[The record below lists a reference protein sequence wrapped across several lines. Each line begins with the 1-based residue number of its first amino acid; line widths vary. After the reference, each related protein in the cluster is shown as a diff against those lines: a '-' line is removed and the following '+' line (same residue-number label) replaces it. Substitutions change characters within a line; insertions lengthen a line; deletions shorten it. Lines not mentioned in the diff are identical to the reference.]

1 MLHDPL
7 LRRLGAALHAR
18 AAGSSQIRPEDD
30 PRLITGADVRLRVL
44 LVGTGVTT
52 GWGVHTHGLALAGW
66 LQHALQSR
74 LEVAVDVEQ
83 VSGHGVRIADAPGL
97 LGDRADERWDLVV
110 VAFGLSDA
118 FLLTATRE
126 WAAGLDRLL
135 HRLRRRRTIGA
146 VPALGLVGIPPM
158 DSVRAA
164 GPFGGLLQRHAQRLN
179 ALSRTAVAGDR
190 RAAFVDLP
198 PLSGQGSLDGSSD
211 DYRRWAERIA
221 DSTTALLDPPRPP
234 QDGPSGRLPDAV
246 PA

>member
-30 PRLITGADVRLRVL
+30 ALLVSGADGGLRVL
-44 LVGTGVTT
+44 LVGTGVTS

-66 LQHALQSR
+66 LQHTLQSR
-74 LEVAVDVEQ
+74 LEVPVDVEQ
-83 VSGHGVRIADAPGL
+83 VSGHGVRIADAARL

-118 FLLTATRE
+118 FLLTAPRE
-126 WAAGLDRLL
+126 WAAGMDRLL
-135 HRLRRRRTIGA
+135 RRLRRERPAGP
-146 VPALGLVGIPPM
+146 VPALALVGIPPM

-164 GPFGGLLQRHAQRLN
+164 GPFGGLLQRHAQRLD

-198 PLSGQGSLDGSSD
+198 PLTGQGSLDGSSD
-211 DYRRWAERIA
+211 DYRRWAERIV
-221 DSTTALLDPPRPP
+221 DSAASLLDPPRPA
-234 QDGPSGRLPDAV
+234 QDEHSGRPPGAV